1 MKFDFEIKAIF
12 AKPCPFCGSENVV
25 TEGRASF
32 YKSKN
37 KSCTYIECADCGAKV
52 YGNPV
57 RNEKGQFIMT
67 YNSAQHEALAVWN
80 RRSA

>member
-1 MKFDFEIKAIF
+1 MMRIHKKAMF
-12 AKPCPFCGSENVV
+12 AKPCPFCGSRNVI
-25 TEGRASF
+25 TESKKSF
-32 YKSKN
+32 YKSGN
-37 KSCTYIECADCGAKV
+37 RCCSYIRCDECGAET